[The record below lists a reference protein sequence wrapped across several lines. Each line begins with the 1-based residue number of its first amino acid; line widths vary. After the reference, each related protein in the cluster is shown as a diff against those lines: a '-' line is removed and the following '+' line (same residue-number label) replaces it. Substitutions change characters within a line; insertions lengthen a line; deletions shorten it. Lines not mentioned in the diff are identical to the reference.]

1 MRKIVSKS
9 DDFNFLEKE
18 VAKLRKLSSREHGDK
33 GIDKSR
39 VRDHYQRDYAR
50 ILYSPSFRRLGG
62 KMQFLGLDPAN
73 FDRMR
78 LTHSLEVAQIACSI
92 CTKLEEEEKSK
103 TTSNKGKKAD
113 PIWTMPDLF
122 AIQAICLAHD
132 IGNPPFG
139 HAGERV
145 LDELAK
151 DYGGFE
157 GNAQTFRVLT
167 RLERKYPDCEGLNLT
182 HRTLLG
188 VVKYFQQRT
197 LTNKKF
203 LYKEDYKL
211 VKDLR
216 KKRRIDADK
225 TLDCAIME
233 IADDIANNAHD
244 LEDVL
249 HQKLI
254 NTEDIVY
261 LLDKEKDNK
270 SGIFKGYEN
279 VKGAISVFK
288 EIRKNAIKHA
298 SKVCVIESH
307 DEFETLLRKELIS
320 ELVDRLVDDVDV
332 VVQDDK
338 KTVGLKSLKPLTKLN
353 HLLLNA
359 VKVEADIYNYEH
371 IGERV
376 IRGLYD
382 VYADQKYNPKNVLL
396 PHPYRN
402 DKDTSKNSRLRG
414 VIDYISGMTDQFA
427 MEQYKRFYG
436 HDVYED
442 GFYIKSK
449 HKK

>member
-1 MRKIVSKS
+1 M
-9 DDFNFLEKE
+9 N
-18 VAKLRKLSSREHGDK
+18 
-33 GIDKSR
+33 
-39 VRDHYQRDYAR
+39 
-50 ILYSPSFRRLGG
+50 
-62 KMQFLGLDPAN
+62 
-73 FDRMR
+73 
-78 LTHSLEVAQIACSI
+78 
-92 CTKLEEEEKSK
+92 
-103 TTSNKGKKAD
+103 
-113 PIWTMPDLF
+113 
-122 AIQAICLAHD
+122 

-188 VVKYFQQRT
+188 VVKYFQKRPR
-197 LTNKKF
+197 TNKKF
-203 LYKEDYKL
+203 KKFLYDEDYKL
-211 VKDLR
+211 VKELR
-216 KKRRIDADK
+216 KEPKIKDK

-254 NTEDIVY
+254 NTEDIEY
-261 LLDKEKDNK
+261 LLNKEKDNK
-270 SGIFKGYEN
+270 SGIFKGYGKKN
-279 VKGAISVFK
+279 DTDADAISVFQ
-288 EIRKNAIKHA
+288 EIRKHAIEHA
-298 SKVCVIESH
+298 KVCVIESH
-307 DEFETLLRKELIS
+307 DEFETLLRKELVS
-320 ELVDRLVDDVDV
+320 QLVNRLVDDVDV
-332 VVQDDK
+332 VVQKGGKRIVD
-338 KTVGLKSLKPLTKLN
+338 LKSLKPLTKLN

-359 VKVEADIYNYEH
+359 VKVEADIDNYEH

-382 VYADQKYNPKNVLL
+382 VYADKKYNPKNVLL

-402 DKDTSKNSRLRG
+402 GLRG

-427 MEQYKRFYG
+427 LEQYQRFYG

-449 HKK
+449 HKKKTT